1 MEAGQRTRLTR
12 LRRDTLQRIADGC
25 VIDIFK
31 TFLEVRLMRFRF
43 SLSMLATI
51 LACAL
56 LPQIG
61 AADSVDLQGKYVID
75 EAASE
80 DIDAAIEKATADFN
94 FAMRSMA
101 RSRISATNP
110 RYKRIGLAHN
120 DKVITVQFDEANP
133 LEMPADGRA
142 VPWTREDGL
151 KFNMSGQWNATQ
163 LVMTLASENKMLD
176 RVNTFTLA
184 PDGKVLKLQV
194 RLTGARLSQPLEYLL
209 VYRREAK

>member
-1 MEAGQRTRLTR
+1 M
-12 LRRDTLQRIADGC
+12 GC

-51 LACAL
+51 VACVL

-110 RYKRIGLAHN
+110 RYKRIGLARN